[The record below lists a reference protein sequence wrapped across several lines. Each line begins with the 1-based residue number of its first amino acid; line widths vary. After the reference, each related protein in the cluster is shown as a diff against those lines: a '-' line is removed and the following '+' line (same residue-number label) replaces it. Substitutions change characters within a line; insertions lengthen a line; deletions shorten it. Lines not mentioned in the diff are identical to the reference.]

1 MVSTSGFPDS
11 PTRGSHPLPG
21 SRPFEEI
28 PTVLTLERVPPILRD
43 EAFLTA
49 LRDAFGTLAGQLQD
63 LRRAAEPEQRALG
76 EALAYLLDTSP
87 FGRWLRSKLVKE
99 SEGVEVRET
108 IRDSFSPRPPATA

>member
-1 MVSTSGFPDS
+1 MMVSTSGSPDS

-28 PTVLTLERVPPILRD
+28 PTALTLERVPPILQD
-43 EAFLTA
+43 EAFLPA
-49 LRDAFGTLAGQLQD
+49 LRDAFATLVGQLQD

-87 FGRWLRSKLVKE
+87 FGRFARERLVRKAGE
-99 SEGVEVRET
+99 RMRTRMNTDGHGFLS
-108 IRDSFSPRPPATA
+108 